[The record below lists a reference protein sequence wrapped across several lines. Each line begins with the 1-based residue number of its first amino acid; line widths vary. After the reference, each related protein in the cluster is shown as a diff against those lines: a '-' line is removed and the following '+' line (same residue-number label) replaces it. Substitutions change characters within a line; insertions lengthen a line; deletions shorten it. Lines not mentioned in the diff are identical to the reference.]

1 MKDFTPETYRL
12 LLQALKRHGRFTLRH
27 DVDLHPLRSL
37 YIAEIEASEGL
48 QATYYFRTVPESY
61 DEGIIRRIAAL
72 GHEAGYHYECLTTC
86 HGNMEEAIADF
97 QKNLELLRAVVPISK
112 ACAHGSPRSP
122 HNSMDLWQHHD
133 YHAFGIDHESM
144 LDTDFSTTLY
154 LTDPGRRW
162 DGYRVSVSD
171 KVPQYQEQWE
181 RDGLAFHSTHDIIHA
196 ISNSHHPIHSRPLLI
211 NTHPQRWIPFG
222 ITWVKEAVTQN
233 AKNIVKQS
241 LITLRNHK

>member
-12 LLQALKRHGRFTLRH
+12 LLQALKRHDRFTLRH

-37 YIAEIEASEGL
+37 HIAEIEASEGL

-97 QKNLELLRAVVPISK
+97 QKNLELLRTVVPISK

-122 HNSMDLWQHHD
+122 HNSMDLWQHYD

-154 LTDPGRRW
+154 LTDTGRRW
-162 DGYRVSVSD
+162 DGYRVSVRD

-196 ISNSHHPIHSRPLLI
+196 ISNLQHPIHTRSLLI

-222 ITWVKEAVTQN
+222 PAWMKEAVAQN

>member
-86 HGNMEEAIADF
+86 HG
-97 QKNLELLRAVVPISK
+97 KWL
-112 ACAHGSPRSP
+112 
-122 HNSMDLWQHHD
+122 
-133 YHAFGIDHESM
+133 
-144 LDTDFSTTLY
+144 
-154 LTDPGRRW
+154 
-162 DGYRVSVSD
+162 
-171 KVPQYQEQWE
+171 
-181 RDGLAFHSTHDIIHA
+181 
-196 ISNSHHPIHSRPLLI
+196 
-211 NTHPQRWIPFG
+211 
-222 ITWVKEAVTQN
+222 
-233 AKNIVKQS
+233 
-241 LITLRNHK
+241 